1 MYTEK
6 YSKNALF
13 LLFLIFF
20 IAILSINSINATDIS
35 ENITTDTNTDS
46 EINIDNDVNNATP
59 ETSKIKSNDDTYQK
73 SKLNKKSKSRS
84 YLEASNILLT
94 GFLHFS
100 TNSSLSTISGD
111 SSSRHALSFSSVWY
125 FIVSQIASSLKG

>member
-20 IAILSINSINATDIS
+20 IVILSINSINAADIS

-59 ETSKIKSNDDTYQK
+59 ETSKIKSNDDTIRK
-73 SKLNKKSKSRS
+73 AN
-84 YLEASNILLT
+84 
-94 GFLHFS
+94 
-100 TNSSLSTISGD
+100 
-111 SSSRHALSFSSVWY
+111 
-125 FIVSQIASSLKG
+125 